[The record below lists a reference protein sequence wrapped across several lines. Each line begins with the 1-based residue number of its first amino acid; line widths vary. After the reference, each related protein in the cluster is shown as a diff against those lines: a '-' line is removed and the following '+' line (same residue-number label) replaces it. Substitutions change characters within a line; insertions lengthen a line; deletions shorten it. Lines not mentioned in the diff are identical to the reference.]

1 MGLFSFMAEV
11 VSAPIKVGASVT
23 KATVRSVGHVVT
35 MEPERIADEVESVVD
50 DTAEAAKKAE
60 DALDE

>member
-11 VSAPIKVGASVT
+11 VSAPIKVAASVT

-35 MEPERIADEVESVVD
+35 MEPERIADEAESVVD
-50 DTAEAAKKAE
+50 DTVEAAKKVE